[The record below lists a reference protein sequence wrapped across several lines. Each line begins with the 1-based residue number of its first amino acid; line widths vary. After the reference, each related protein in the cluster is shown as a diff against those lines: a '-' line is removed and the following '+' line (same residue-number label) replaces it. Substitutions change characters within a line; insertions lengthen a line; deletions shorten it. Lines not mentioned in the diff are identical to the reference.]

1 MNIESVLHKIS
12 IGQIYQ
18 RNGSDCVLDPFR
30 KKLLQITPEEVVR
43 QKISRY
49 FIDDCGVPKWLM
61 STEEHLKHYNGKRD
75 GRMDIVFDK
84 IIEGDRQVLGI
95 IECKAAHIPLSDQTY
110 RQVKNYADDISA
122 EFIFITNG
130 IEIKG
135 WRFNIELNQ
144 FEALKGIPTY
154 EKMLDG
160 RCEVVEEEAFK
171 FERGDFLGLFDI
183 AYLKTLNFLGE
194 DTPDLLIPS
203 IFNLAECLIDT
214 SHMFPVKDYGDFAVV
229 EDIGCRY
236 LGYNDAS
243 GSNFGTGLYRTL
255 LIKDGNQNHQL
266 ISFLI
271 SAVGRTV
278 NDPKYGNRKG
288 KNVLVVS
295 LDDYEKDSMV
305 VQIDFIQ
312 FMKIDKS
319 KTILTHNGS
328 VSQKSARKGDL
339 IELIFEKYPYL
350 IKGDMIQ
357 LGELLNTGLL
367 YMDTPCVIDLIV
379 NLIRYTLIR
388 DDYKKFLNQKNKNEK
403 ESETM
408 NENKAVSGLDITKEI
423 NMSFYEAVS
432 GAEKKVEF
440 IRTEKCSVC
449 NGTGTDEN
457 SVKCSNCQ
465 GTGLEEKKRTITINI
480 PAGVDDKSVLPL
492 RGEGN
497 AGPNDGE
504 KGDLYIN
511 INVAQSNVF
520 IRKEDDVCY
529 ELPISFTQ
537 AFLGCSV
544 IVPTLNGKINL
555 KIPSHTKDGRTF
567 RLKDKGMLNPNT
579 NEPGDQLITIKVEMP
594 KNLNAEQ
601 LKMIEDLENCL
612 GLDCYPEAKDFLAQ
626 TEAEYKMREMQ

>member
-1 MNIESVLHKIS
+1 MNIQSELHKIS

-84 IIEGDRQVLGI
+84 MIEGERQVLGI
-95 IECKAAHIPLSDQTY
+95 IECKAAHIPLTDQTY

-135 WRFNIELNQ
+135 WRFNIEINQ

-160 RCEVVEEEAFK
+160 RCEIAEEEAFK
-171 FERGDFLGLFDI
+171 SERGDFLGLFDI

-203 IFNLAECLIDT
+203 IFNLAECLIDST
-214 SHMFPVKDYGDFAVV
+214 HMFPVKDYGDFAVV

-271 SAVGRTV
+271 SVVGRTV
-278 NDPKYGNRKG
+278 DDPKYGNRKG

-305 VQIDFIQ
+305 IQIDFNQ
-312 FMKIDKS
+312 FMKIDQS
-319 KTILTHNGS
+319 KTIITHNGS
-328 VSQKSARKGDL
+328 VMQKSARKADL
-339 IELIFEKYPYL
+339 IQRIFEKYPYL
-350 IKGDMIQ
+350 IKGDKIQ

-388 DDYKKFLNQKNKNEK
+388 DDYKKYLNQKNKNEK
-403 ESETM
+403 ESKTM
-408 NENKAVSGLDITKEI
+408 NENMAVRGTDIEKTI
-423 NMSFYEAVS
+423 NLSFYEAVF
-432 GAEKKVEF
+432 GAEKKVELKRKE
-440 IRTEKCSVC
+440 ICSTC
-449 NGTGTDEN
+449 NGTGIDLQGSE
-457 SVKCSNCQ
+457 CSTCK
-465 GTGLEEKKRTITINI
+465 GSGVEEKDRSFFINV
-480 PAGVDDKSVLPL
+480 PAGVNDDSALPI

-497 AGPNDGE
+497 ASVNEGE
-504 KGDLYIN
+504 KGDLFIYMN
-511 INVAQSNVF
+511 IAQSNVF
-520 IRKEDDVCY
+520 SRKGLDVCY
-529 ELPISFTQ
+529 ELPITFTK
-537 AFLGCSV
+537 ALVGCNV
-544 IVPTLNGKINL
+544 IVPTLSGKISL
-555 KIPSHTKDGRTF
+555 KIPEQIKNGKTF
-567 RLKDKGMLNPNT
+567 RLKGKGIVDPNT
-579 NEPGDQLITIKVEMP
+579 AEIGDQLITIKVEMP
-594 KNLNAEQ
+594 KNLNAEH
-601 LKMIEDLENCL
+601 LKMIEELENCL

-626 TEAEYKMREMQ
+626 TEAEYKMRELH